1 MTAGNLNAKA
11 TNSHRPLHLAIFR
24 LPKPRGKFQGNR
36 QCFER
41 MLLLVGQNSD
51 PSNATMPKQPD
62 QRMQNCGN
70 KVLTP
75 FRGVIPRAITQA
87 LPLAHERNTRPN
99 KRPSPRTDPRV
110 DSHSRCRG
118 NLLVRRGHAGP
129 HVAPPHLSAS
139 RVQSYSLFLP
149 SGRKDPSSAS
159 ASTRTTASP
168 SGKPGIPRYIGA
180 A

>member
-62 QRMQNCGN
+62 QQMQNCGN
-70 KVLTP
+70 KVLTL